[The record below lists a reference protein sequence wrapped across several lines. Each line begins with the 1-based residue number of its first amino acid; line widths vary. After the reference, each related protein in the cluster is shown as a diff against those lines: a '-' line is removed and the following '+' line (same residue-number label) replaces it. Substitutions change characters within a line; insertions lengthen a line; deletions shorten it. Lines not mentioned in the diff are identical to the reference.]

1 MREPELIHLAQVCV
15 DLTLSVDHLPERGGD
30 VFATRQAMSAG
41 GGYNVLYAARQMGA
55 RASYLGAIGT
65 GPMADVARKALS
77 SIGVDMG
84 GAVLP
89 DIDTGYSIA
98 MTEPDGERTFVS
110 TRGAETQVPEDS
122 YENIEL
128 VDGDVVYLC
137 GYSFSHKKNT
147 EAIRRFAAKNAGWN
161 KGYVV
166 FDTSPMIGDISDV
179 CLQSLR
185 RLHPIW
191 TMNERETA
199 ILCSR
204 FGLVVSSEDYAD
216 QCRALAEYFG
226 DPVIVRVGALGAW
239 YCDGRKGKA
248 AEDGDNRNERK
259 AGHGDEKYDV
269 FNGVEVSAP
278 SVIHIPALKVTAVD
292 TNGAGDAH
300 AGVLCAALLESDN
313 IIRALKL
320 ANCAGGLST
329 CYSGPAT
336 SPSRSEIESAA
347 KRLS

>member
-77 SIGVDMG
+77 SIGVEMG
-84 GAVLP
+84 GAQLP

-128 VDGDVVYLC
+128 VNGDVVYLC
-137 GYSFSHKKNT
+137 GYSFSHQKNT
-147 EAIRRFAAKNAGWN
+147 EAIRRFAAKNAGWDN
-161 KGYVV
+161 GYVI
-166 FDTSPMIGDISDV
+166 FDTSPMIADISDD
-179 CLQSLR
+179 CLKDLCG
-185 RLHPIW
+185 LHPIW

-204 FGLVVSSEDYAD
+204 FRLDVVSDDYAG
-216 QCRALAEYFG
+216 QCRALAGYLG
-226 DPVIVRVGALGAW
+226 DRVIVRVGALGAW
-239 YCDGRKGKA
+239 YCDGRRGSEA
-248 AEDGDNRNERK
+248 AV
-259 AGHGDEKYDV
+259 A
-269 FNGVEVSAP
+269 
-278 SVIHIPALKVTAVD
+278 HIPALEVTAVD
-292 TNGAGDAH
+292 TNGAGDTH
-300 AGVLCAALLESDN
+300 AGVLCAALLESDD
-313 IIRALKL
+313 IVRALKF

-329 CYSGPAT
+329 CHSGPAT
-336 SPSRSEIESAA
+336 CLPRSDIESALQE
-347 KRLS
+347 LS